1 MYMRVKC
8 IKADD
13 TNILVEEAIYTVD
26 AVTGK
31 GNYILSEVAPP
42 QGFNCFDK
50 NRFETLEIWDED
62 TFDELGYEFGWDQEE
77 IDIVFS

>member
-13 TNILVEEAIYTVD
+13 TNILVEDALYTVD
-26 AVTGK
+26 AVTMK
-31 GNYILSEVAPP
+31 GNYLLLEVAPP

-50 NRFETLEIWDED
+50 NRFQILEIWDELPSL
-62 TFDELGYEFGWDQEE
+62 FEFDQEE
-77 IDIVFS
+77 LDRIFS

>member
-13 TNILVEEAIYTVD
+13 TNVLVEDALYTVD
-26 AVTGK
+26 AVTSK

-42 QGFNCFDK
+42 EGFNCFDK
-50 NRFETLEIWDED
+50 NRFQILEIWDEQPSLFE
-62 TFDELGYEFGWDQEE
+62 FDEEELERIFG
-77 IDIVFS
+77 